1 MGDFFVRNFAPISR
15 PQWILNTYNGPKKTH
30 IKTKVCQLIYLSM
43 NWLWLSVLK
52 VSLLKVILKIWLL
65 LMLEILL
72 QKPVITSFYKFICK
86 TEINKSCMSVCNC
99 QKFQTE
105 TEKWKVC
112 LIVTFVSV
120 LKCPR
125 MDRLL
130 IFGVGICSNWF
141 WQTNIISYHSSNPF
155 IYFARCSTLK
165 KIEKVN
171 RYEFEIKEASSKSVS

>member
-1 MGDFFVRNFAPISR
+1 MPANLSFHELVVIECAKIYFTQSNIEDLNAFDVGNFAS
-15 PQWILNTYNGPKKTH
+15 KTSYH
-30 IKTKVCQLIYLSM
+30 FLIY
-43 NWLWLSVLK
+43 
-52 VSLLKVILKIWLL
+52 ICR
-65 LMLEILL
+65 
-72 QKPVITSFYKFICK
+72 FICK

-105 TEKWKVC
+105 KWKVC
-112 LIVTFVSV
+112 LIATFVSV

-130 IFGVGICSNWF
+130 IFGVGICSIWF
-141 WQTNIISYHSSNPF
+141 WQTNVISYHSSNPF
-155 IYFARCSTLK
+155 IYFAICTTLK